1 VPPEGES
8 VADVLDGW
16 LSAGGS
22 RDERARRARDAL
34 LAAVE
39 GGIVAAVLEHLDDVD
54 ADVGIQLEAVCDE
67 PE

>member
-1 VPPEGES
+1 VPDGES

-16 LSAGGS
+16 LSAGEP
-22 RDERARRARDAL
+22 RDERARRVRDAL

-39 GGIVAAVLEHLDDVD
+39 SGVVAAVLERLDDVD